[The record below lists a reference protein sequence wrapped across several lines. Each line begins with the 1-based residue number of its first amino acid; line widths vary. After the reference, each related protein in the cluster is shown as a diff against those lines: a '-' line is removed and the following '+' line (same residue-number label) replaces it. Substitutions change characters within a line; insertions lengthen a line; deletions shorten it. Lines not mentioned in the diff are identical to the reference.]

1 MKSCVLNRT
10 RVNSLLDVPDYKMN
24 LPLPSDPP
32 VRKTIEEGR
41 CEQYCIDIHN
51 YLATSDADLDS
62 QQARVLTKKERL
74 SNAHFGN
81 SFDKGL
87 LNMESG
93 GIQIPKSSADLEVV
107 SKFRHSCRNTN
118 GTTSS
123 TYEMFED

>member
-1 MKSCVLNRT
+1 MKNCVMNRT
-10 RVNSLLDVPDYKMN
+10 PVNSLLDVPDYKMN
-24 LPLPSDPP
+24 LPLPSDPQ

-87 LNMESG
+87 LNMG
-93 GIQIPKSSADLEVV
+93 VEV
-107 SKFRHSCRNTN
+107 SRFRSRPPTLK
-118 GTTSS
+118 
-123 TYEMFED
+123 

>member
-1 MKSCVLNRT
+1 MANCGLNQT

-24 LPLPSDPP
+24 FLLPSDPQ
-32 VRKTIEEGR
+32 VRKAIEEGR

-51 YLATSDADLDS
+51 YLATSVADLDS

-87 LNMESG
+87 LNMGVEVPDS
-93 GIQIPKSSADLEVV
+93 EVV
-107 SKFRHSCRNTN
+107 RRP
-118 GTTSS
+118 
-123 TYEMFED
+123 